1 MMDTEESSCFF
12 DGLDFAK
19 DAMLKSVRAMCDA
32 RYIEDAERVAS
43 DFGKLIDV
51 LGHLVGAGSLLETEI
66 PRRRTL
72 KQRRPWTISDITH
85 TILDRH
91 QKLPH

>member
-51 LGHLVGAGSLLETEI
+51 LGHLVGAGLAARDGDPQTANLEAAAALDDF
-66 PRRRTL
+66 RHSSHDS
-72 KQRRPWTISDITH
+72 RPAS
-85 TILDRH
+85 
-91 QKLPH
+91 KLPH